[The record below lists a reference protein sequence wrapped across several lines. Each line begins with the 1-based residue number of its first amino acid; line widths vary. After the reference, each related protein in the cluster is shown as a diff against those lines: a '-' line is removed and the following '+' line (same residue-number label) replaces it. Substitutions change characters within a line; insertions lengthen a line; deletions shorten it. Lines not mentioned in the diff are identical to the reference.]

1 MSPKKTGMVASLVD
15 VKVSL
20 ARNQCANAPRVSSMF
35 SKRIAGVARPVN
47 ARHLQLSR
55 ALARHRATAN
65 SAKRP
70 RTKKMP
76 MAVSHAHAKGHLV
89 QSPDVPLV
97 HLLKS

>member
-1 MSPKKTGMVASLVD
+1 MSPKKRGMVASLAD

-20 ARNQCANAPRVSSMF
+20 ARNQCANAPRVSRMF

-97 HLLKS
+97 HLFKS